1 MPSNLRHVTVKLQY
15 EQKDITQDLVP
26 YLKDFSFNDVMSGE
40 ADDISITLH
49 DIDELWMSDWFPE
62 KGAKLTASIV
72 FYNWNELGDE
82 IEMKCGQFEI
92 DEITCKNPPHEVT
105 IGAVS
110 VPDESKLRG
119 ELKSRSWEKTTLK
132 AVAEELAKGAGLELF
147 YDTPETIDLDR
158 VEQSDQSDLE
168 FLMKVCKDNGLA
180 LKVSD
185 KQVIIF
191 DETKFEME
199 KVVATLIKGPM
210 PTDLTEDQI
219 KELGEII
226 PYQGSYSLK
235 SSLKDI
241 YWGCHVKHK
250 STKQKSNIEY
260 TFKDPHK
267 TQGKIL
273 QVNQGCETQA
283 EAERLA
289 KKKLR
294 ENNKNEV
301 TGSVSIL
308 GHIVL
313 AASATINLKGFGKFD
328 GKYIISKCSHKVGG
342 GYTQS
347 LDIRRCLDGY

>member
-1 MPSNLRHVTVKLQY
+1 MPSNLRNVTVKLKY

-40 ADDISITLH
+40 ADDISLTLH

-72 FYNWNELGDE
+72 FHNWNELGDE
-82 IEMKCGQFEI
+82 IEMKCGEFEI

-147 YDTPETIDLDR
+147 YDTPDTIDLDR
-158 VEQSDQSDLE
+158 VEQTDQSDLE

-191 DETKFEME
+191 DETKYETE

-219 KELGEII
+219 KKLGEII

-250 STKQKSNIEY
+250 STKQK
-260 TFKDPHK
+260 K
-267 TQGKIL
+267 
-273 QVNQGCETQA
+273 
-283 EAERLA
+283 
-289 KKKLR
+289 
-294 ENNKNEV
+294 
-301 TGSVSIL
+301 
-308 GHIVL
+308 
-313 AASATINLKGFGKFD
+313 
-328 GKYIISKCSHKVGG
+328 
-342 GYTQS
+342 
-347 LDIRRCLDGY
+347 